1 MWMDLLLL
9 SLAVLPLW
17 MNGPALTRNSASL
30 LSYTWLKAAI
40 LPEVALQSA
49 PVGQARRSRES

>member
-17 MNGPALTRNSASL
+17 MNGPALTLHFASL
-30 LSYTWLKAAI
+30 RSYTRLTAAI
-40 LPEVALQSA
+40 LPEVAPQSA